1 MAGGPKHLNIGACG
15 DISVQT
21 MGRRMGDSEDPGSL
35 RVPTSAWMDGLGD
48 LEEPIFCLLCAACG
62 SKAGPSAA
70 GVSGEGQGPL
80 CLCVCVN
87 VNSPITVTLDLDKAI
102 ALFISLP

>member
-1 MAGGPKHLNIGACG
+1 
-15 DISVQT
+15 
-21 MGRRMGDSEDPGSL
+21 
-35 RVPTSAWMDGLGD
+35 MDGWLGRFGGKAAPLVKFSALKSFN